1 MTLRSSDAAG
11 GSTATADID
20 DDLVLLEGTRVPD
33 LPGFFIKKVVLGPE
47 EAGFTTSNGSVI
59 SELSRGSNKVGWS
72 FFGWFGSGNR
82 EVVKLHNRPFRLQLY
97 FTGLLSKGYETLDSM
112 VHLTVSLREPSLFYN
127 RMGRG
132 LVRLSTSQLA
142 GRVAASVD
150 DLLQVKVTEIDGQA
164 LRHDRQVQHRLST
177 DLEPTLN
184 RALDERGVNLES
196 VDLVAFHNPG
206 EGDELL
212 DELADADRIIAS
224 GSKPGREDIQRTL
237 TRLQSTGLATPEM
250 AERAQ
255 LLYDGG
261 TDDAFFNVMKDI
273 SRASRRRLEARLA
286 DRSEQLTQKM
296 NGDETSSSTGS
307 LALERLLKFVGP
319 ICAIIG
325 LVYKFAFTGFAG
337 GPIVLVAG
345 LAGAVTFAGG
355 YLLVRAKRILGIGKR
370 EEIVIRLDRWA
381 KKNSMAT
388 DDLIRRQMGR
398 EFSTSLTDVKDA
410 KLVAFREDK
419 KSVAD
424 ALNDLEN
431 RMDLLRTEVE
441 SAPAASTIVSVKNFP
456 TQRISRMIS
465 FEEELLRQARNL
477 SIRSQTAKESL
488 NDEDVDALR
497 VGLDSFQRSF
507 SKRLGL
513 LEGFKEL

>member
-1 MTLRSSDAAG
+1 MTLRSNDAAG
-11 GSTATADID
+11 GSAATADVD
-20 DDLVLLEGTRVPD
+20 DDLVLLESTRVPD
-33 LPGFFIKKVVLGPE
+33 LPGFLSRTVVLGPE
-47 EAGFTTSNGSVI
+47 ETGFVTANGSVV
-59 SELSRGSNKVGWS
+59 SELGRGSNKVGWS
-72 FFGWFGSGNR
+72 FFGWFGSSNR
-82 EVVKLHNRPFRLQLY
+82 EVVKLHNRPFRLRLY
-97 FTGLLSKGYETLDSM
+97 FTGLLSKGYDTLDGM
-112 VHLTVSLREPSLFYN
+112 IHLTVSVRDPSLFYN

-132 LVRLSTSQLA
+132 MVRLSTSQLA
-142 GRVAASVD
+142 SRVAASMD

-164 LRHDRQVQHRLST
+164 LRHDRQVQHRLTT

-196 VDLVAFHNPG
+196 VDLVAFDNPG

-212 DELADADRIIAS
+212 NELADADRMIAS
-224 GSKPGREDIQRTL
+224 GTKPGREDIQRTL
-237 TRLQSTGLATPEM
+237 TRLQATGLATPEM

-255 LLYDGG
+255 LLFDGG
-261 TDDAFFNVMKDI
+261 TNDAFFGVMKDI
-273 SRASRRRLEARLA
+273 SRASRRRLEARLI
-286 DRSEQLTQKM
+286 DRSEQLTQKLS
-296 NGDETSSSTGS
+296 GDEISSPLGPLS
-307 LALERLLKFVGP
+307 LERWMKFIGP
-319 ICAIIG
+319 ICAVVG
-325 LVYKFAFTGFAG
+325 LVYKFAFTGFASWT
-337 GPIVLVAG
+337 VLFAG
-345 LAGAVTFAGG
+345 LIGALALVGG
-355 YLLVRAKRILGIGKR
+355 YLLVRAKRILGIGKQGD
-370 EEIVIRLDRWA
+370 IVIRLDKWA

-398 EFSTSLTDVKDA
+398 EFSNSLTDVKDA

-431 RMDLLRTEVE
+431 RMDLMRTEVE

-456 TQRISRMIS
+456 TQRISRMVS

-488 NDEDVDALR
+488 SEEDVEALR
-497 VGLDSFQRSF
+497 VGLDNFHRSF

>member
-1 MTLRSSDAAG
+1 M
-11 GSTATADID
+11 
-20 DDLVLLEGTRVPD
+20 
-33 LPGFFIKKVVLGPE
+33 
-47 EAGFTTSNGSVI
+47 
-59 SELSRGSNKVGWS
+59 
-72 FFGWFGSGNR
+72 
-82 EVVKLHNRPFRLQLY
+82 
-97 FTGLLSKGYETLDSM
+97 
-112 VHLTVSLREPSLFYN
+112 
-127 RMGRG
+127 
-132 LVRLSTSQLA
+132 
-142 GRVAASVD
+142 
-150 DLLQVKVTEIDGQA
+150 
-164 LRHDRQVQHRLST
+164 
-177 DLEPTLN
+177 N

-212 DELADADRIIAS
+212 DELADADRMIAS
-224 GSKPGREDIQRTL
+224 GTKPGREDIQRTL

-261 TDDAFFNVMKDI
+261 TNDAFFGVMKDI

-286 DRSEQLTQKM
+286 DRSEQLTQKL
-296 NGDETSSSTGS
+296 NGDDTSSPPGPLS
-307 LALERLLKFVGP
+307 LERLMKFVGP
-319 ICAIIG
+319 LCAIIG

-337 GPIVLVAG
+337 GPIVLIVG
-345 LAGAVTFAGG
+345 LAGALAFAGG
-355 YLLVRAKRILGIGKR
+355 YLLLRAKRILGIGKS
-370 EEIVIRLDRWA
+370 EEIVIRLDKWA

-398 EFSTSLTDVKDA
+398 EFSNSLTDVKDA

-431 RMDLLRTEVE
+431 RMDLMRTEVE

-456 TQRISRMIS
+456 TQRISRMVS

-488 NDEDVDALR
+488 SEEDVEALR
-497 VGLDSFQRSF
+497 VGLDSFHRSF

>member
-1 MTLRSSDAAG
+1 MTLRSNDAAG
-11 GSTATADID
+11 GSTATAEVD
-20 DDLVLLEGTRVPD
+20 DDLVVLEGTRVPD
-33 LPGFFIKKVVLGPE
+33 LPGLLMRNVVLGPE
-47 EAGFTTSNGSVI
+47 ETGFITSNGSVV
-59 SELSRGSNKVGWS
+59 SELSRGSNRVGWS
-72 FFGWFGSGNR
+72 LFGWFGSGNR

-97 FTGLLSKGYETLDSM
+97 FTGLLSKGYDTLDAM
-112 VHLTVSLREPSLFYN
+112 IHLTVSLREPSLFYN

-132 LVRLSTSQLA
+132 LVRLPASQLA
-142 GRVAASVD
+142 ARVAASVD

-164 LRHDRQVQHRLST
+164 LRHDRQVQHRLTT

-224 GSKPGREDIQRTL
+224 GTKPGLEDIQRTL
-237 TRLQSTGLATPEM
+237 TRLQSAGLATPEM

-261 TDDAFFNVMKDI
+261 TNDAFFNVMKDI

-286 DRSEQLTQKM
+286 DRSEQLTQKLDL
-296 NGDETSSSTGS
+296 DETSSPAGPLSM
-307 LALERLLKFVGP
+307 ERLLKFVGP
-319 ICAIIG
+319 ICAIAG
-325 LVYKFAFTGFAG
+325 LVYKFAIPTAG
-337 GPIVLVAG
+337 GPIVLAVG
-345 LAGAVTFAGG
+345 LIGAVAFAGG
-355 YLLVRAKRILGIGKR
+355 YLLLRAKRILGIGKR

-398 EFSTSLTDVKDA
+398 EFSNSLTDVKDA
-410 KLVAFREDK
+410 KLVAFRGDK
-419 KSVAD
+419 KGVAD
-424 ALNDLEN
+424 AFNDLEN

-488 NDEDVDALR
+488 NDEDVEALR
-497 VGLDSFQRSF
+497 VGLDNFQRSF